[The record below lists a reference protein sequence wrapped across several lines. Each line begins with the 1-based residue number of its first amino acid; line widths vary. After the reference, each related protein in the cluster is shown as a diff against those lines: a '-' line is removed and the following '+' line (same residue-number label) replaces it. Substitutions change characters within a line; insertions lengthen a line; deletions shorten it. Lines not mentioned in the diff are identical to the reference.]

1 MNAGPASSGIVIGQ
15 LKVRWRVDTEMPEA
29 DRARLDG
36 LVRELCDGPLEDA
49 LTDTPDYHPAEVCIR
64 RVVVPPHHARWG
76 SADAELVSGWAGAIG
91 RAVRASTVPSGDVV
105 RFASRAHA
113 QADLVVSVLAGDRER
128 IWAWRL
134 LGLWPAGDWPDAEAI
149 ARAVAT
155 AVGERPGALVAL
167 TAAAA
172 RAAQLGRFIECL
184 GPAALAEYTQHA
196 WLAAGGS
203 TRPRPAAGG
212 RADADAAL
220 TGRLADL
227 LRRNSQILAHALRL
241 PAARLAGSAGPDGSR
256 SGHSVSAAG
265 SGAVTG
271 PGPLAESL
279 AALAMLEVEPAMA
292 AHPVAWAVVAATT
305 RGLVPAPA
313 DVPRP
318 PPARP
323 GAGRRPGPPGEAH
336 ADDGHRPDPRDG
348 AMARPHPPA
357 DDDDD
362 AARVL
367 DRAATPARPPA
378 DDGATPVPSG
388 AGAATPVPPGAGAAT
403 CWGGLLF
410 LLPIVSELGIP
421 ASVIAEPGDDG
432 TGLRPVLHE
441 LGRQLL
447 VRAAPDAGP
456 PAAEDPALLAFCGL
470 SPGSAPPRPLAG
482 PAAKRTG
489 LAADSVVSA
498 LRARVTGPYRAGP
511 ALLLGVCRRHAVIH
525 ADPGWIDVDL
535 RLDEVSVDVRRAG
548 LDLDPGYLPWLGC
561 VVRFRYV

>member
-1 MNAGPASSGIVIGQ
+1 
-15 LKVRWRVDTEMPEA
+15 
-29 DRARLDG
+29 
-36 LVRELCDGPLEDA
+36 
-49 LTDTPDYHPAEVCIR
+49 
-64 RVVVPPHHARWG
+64 
-76 SADAELVSGWAGAIG
+76 
-91 RAVRASTVPSGDVV
+91 
-105 RFASRAHA
+105 
-113 QADLVVSVLAGDRER
+113 
-128 IWAWRL
+128 
-134 LGLWPAGDWPDAEAI
+134 
-149 ARAVAT
+149 
-155 AVGERPGALVAL
+155 
-167 TAAAA
+167 
-172 RAAQLGRFIECL
+172 
-184 GPAALAEYTQHA
+184 
-196 WLAAGGS
+196 
-203 TRPRPAAGG
+203 
-212 RADADAAL
+212 
-220 TGRLADL
+220 
-227 LRRNSQILAHALRL
+227 
-241 PAARLAGSAGPDGSR
+241 
-256 SGHSVSAAG
+256 
-265 SGAVTG
+265 
-271 PGPLAESL
+271 
-279 AALAMLEVEPAMA
+279 
-292 AHPVAWAVVAATT
+292 
-305 RGLVPAPA
+305 
-313 DVPRP
+313 
-318 PPARP
+318 
-323 GAGRRPGPPGEAH
+323 
-336 ADDGHRPDPRDG
+336 
-348 AMARPHPPA
+348 MARPHPPA
-357 DDDDD
+357 DDDD

-498 LRARVTGPYRAGP
+498 LRARVTGPYRADP